1 MVRCQNH
8 VYMCSVAKLCQILC
22 EPIDCS
28 LPGSSVHAISQA
40 RILEWDSI
48 SSSKESS
55 QSRDWILISFIGRQ
69 ILYHC
74 ATWDAYQSTIYC
86 WSCTPLTFVYLF
98 IHTHTH
104 THTYVYMKSLKW
116 LSSVCVRACVHT
128 HSASSLS
135 PVWLF
140 VTYWTIALQA
150 LCPGIFQARTLEWVA
165 ISSFCIYVYMCV

>member
-1 MVRCQNH
+1 MVRCQNY

-104 THTYVYMKSLKW
+104 THTHTHMCIWSHWSDLAAC
-116 LSSVCVRACVHT
+116 VCVHVCTHT
-128 HSASSLS
+128 LLRHSVLSDSLW
-135 PVWLF
+135 PIGL
-140 VTYWTIALQA
+140 
-150 LCPGIFQARTLEWVA
+150 
-165 ISSFCIYVYMCV
+165 